1 MDQPLVSVHIIT
13 YNQASYIAD
22 ALEGA
27 LRQQTDFGVE
37 IVVGEDCS
45 TDGTREIV
53 LDYQRRHPERI
64 RVITSERNVGI
75 HANSRRTGEACRGKY
90 LAFCEGDDYW
100 TDSYKLQ
107 KQVDFL
113 ETHPGYSLCC
123 HEVDILCDGVREITP
138 ADRYVEFR
146 GDAFSFEDV
155 VRGHFIPTLSIV
167 CWREPAVRVPD
178 WFAECIVGDIPMELL
193 VLDKGLGYYLH
204 ERMGTKR
211 DNPGSISLQPGRA
224 AVATRSLLDMY
235 RHMDAYLEGRHR
247 KILHWKIACLS
258 LKLARQSLEARRVMP
273 FLRYLSDSI
282 WYDRTALAEAA
293 RKRSPLRRGSPAVC
307 RHDVMTRRVAAR
319 GPRTR
324 AGIRNS
330 G

>member
-1 MDQPLVSVHIIT
+1 MAPPLVSVHIIT
-13 YNQASYIAD
+13 YNQASYIAE

-45 TDGTREIV
+45 TDGTREIIR
-53 LDYQRRHPERI
+53 DYQRRYPERI

-75 HANSRRTGEACRGKY
+75 HANSLRTGEACRGKY

-100 TDSYKLQ
+100 TDPHKLH
-107 KQVDFL
+107 KQVHFL

-123 HEVDILCDGVREITP
+123 HDVDIVCDGVRKISP

-146 GDAFSFEDV
+146 RDTFSFEDV
-155 VRGHFIPTLSIV
+155 VRCHFIPTLSIV

-178 WFAECIVGDIPMELL
+178 WFTECICGDIPLELL
-193 VLDKGLGYYLH
+193 VLDRGLGYYMH

-224 AVATRSLLDMY
+224 AVVTKSFLRMY

-247 KILHWKIACLS
+247 EILHWKIARLS
-258 LKLARQSLEARRVMP
+258 LKLAHQSLDARRFTT

-282 WYDRTALAEAA
+282 RYDRTAITEAA
-293 RKRSPLRRGSPAVC
+293 RKRFPW
-307 RHDVMTRRVAAR
+307 AA
-319 GPRTR
+319 GL
-324 AGIRNS
+324 
-330 G
+330 